1 MSRKPLVII
10 AVLLVGLVAGT
21 AVQGFVSPTESNAP
35 DGPTLENVEY
45 TEGDAYANLYQE
57 IIDSVVSIRV
67 SASSGQTAQG
77 SGFVYDFNGHII
89 TNQHVVT
96 DADEVEVRFSE
107 GDWRRG
113 EVIGTDVYTDLAVVE
128 VSDVPGYAEPLP
140 LADDHPRQG
149 TPVAALGN
157 PFGLEGSITS
167 GIVSGVNRSTRTE
180 SDFSIPDTVQT
191 DAGID
196 SGNSGGP
203 LVTLDGEVVGVNR
216 ARQGNSIGFAVS
228 SALVE
233 RVVPDLIHTGSTEH
247 AYMGVSTID
256 VSPRVADANELDV
269 PRGVLVVATPE
280 GGPSDGVFVGSQEVT
295 YEGFP
300 MQVGGDVIVGVDGKT
315 INSHEELSRYLMLH
329 TEPGQTVDVSII
341 RDGDRETVQ
350 VTLGTRPEP

>member
-1 MSRKPLVII
+1 
-10 AVLLVGLVAGT
+10 
-21 AVQGFVSPTESNAP
+21 VSPTESNTP
-35 DGPTLENVEY
+35 EGPTLENVEY
-45 TEGDAYANLYQE
+45 TEGDAYVNLYNE
-57 IIDSVVSIRV
+57 VIDSVVSIRV
-67 SASSGQTAQG
+67 TGSSGQPAQG

-96 DADEVEVRFSE
+96 DAEEVEVRFSN
-107 GDWRRG
+107 GDWRRA

-128 VSDVPGYAEPLP
+128 VENAPEYAEPLP
-140 LADDHPRQG
+140 VAERHPSQG
-149 TPVAALGN
+149 TRVAALGN
-157 PFGLEGSITS
+157 PFGLEGTITQ

-180 SDFSIPDTVQT
+180 GSFSIPDTIQT

-247 AYMGVSTID
+247 AYMGVSTTD
-256 VSPRVADANELDV
+256 VSPRVADANGLEQ
-269 PRGVLVVATPE
+269 PRGVLVVQTPE
-280 GGPSDGVFVGSQEVT
+280 GGPSDGVFVESQETT
-295 YEGFP
+295 YEGSP

-329 TEPGQTVDVSII
+329 TEPGQTIDVTVI
-341 RDGDRETVQ
+341 RDGERENLQ
-350 VTLGTRPEP
+350 VTLGARPEP